1 MSGHRAAGE
10 RFSEL
15 LEVMAQLRGR
25 HGCPWDKQQTHDSL
39 RPFLRE
45 ESHELLEAL
54 AGDDSPKIREELG
67 DVLHQ
72 IVFHCQIGT
81 ERGTFSAEDVVRGV
95 KEKMVRRHPHVF
107 GGTVLADPQA
117 VSKQWAHIKSQEK
130 DPGEP
135 ESTLGRLPR
144 SMPALARAQTI
155 TERAS
160 AVGFDWPAVEPVWE
174 KIREEMEELRT
185 ACESGN
191 RRRSGEEL
199 GDLFFSLVNLAR
211 FLGVQAEDAL
221 AYAVDKFIARFSIV
235 EAKLR
240 EIGKTPAESSLEEM
254 DTLWEQVK
262 AAERTDREQP

>member
-1 MSGHRAAGE
+1 
-10 RFSEL
+10 
-15 LEVMAQLRGR
+15 LEVMARLRGG
-25 HGCPWDKQQTHDSL
+25 HGCAWDQEQTHDSL

-54 AGDDSPKIREELG
+54 AGDDQAKIREELG

-81 ERGTFSAEDVVRGV
+81 ERGTFTAEDVVRGV

-107 GGTVLADPQA
+107 AGTVLAGPQA
-117 VSKQWAHIKSQEK
+117 LSKQWAHIKSHEK

-135 ESTLGRLPR
+135 ESVLGRLPR
-144 SMPALARAQTI
+144 SMPALARAQTVS
-155 TERAS
+155 ERAS
-160 AVGFDWPAVEPVWE
+160 AVGFDWPTIEPVWE
-174 KIREEMEELRT
+174 KIREEMDELKA
-185 ACESGN
+185 ACGSGD
-191 RRRSGEEL
+191 RQRSGEEL

-211 FLGVQAEDAL
+211 FLGVQAEDTL
-221 AYAVDKFIARFSIV
+221 AHAIDKFIARFSVV

-254 DTLWEQVK
+254 DRLWDEVK
-262 AAERTDREQP
+262 ATERTTREKP